1 MMSFL
6 SNRQRL
12 LLALLILSGLGL
24 VALAFGIDAVGL
36 GNEEGF
42 GKQQQRMLGLGLVSL
57 FAGIIL
63 SAPFSQ
69 RFVRWITTSDN
80 PVPSLKNQLAELF
93 RIAIWFGLL
102 AGVVEGVG
110 LLVLTRYLRKLP
122 VWIEIL
128 WISPVLYV
136 ILLGIGAI
144 FLAVLGRLLL
154 RLPLRTTA
162 VALAAFLLF
171 VDWMVLALKPWPIQS
186 YAFMILATGLTIAF
200 MRWFRRNEARNFM
213 FLRRS
218 LPFLAATII
227 LLLAV
232 IEGGGFLREQI
243 AIATLEEAPS
253 DSPNVLFIV
262 VDTLRADHLGTY
274 GYERNTSPNIDR
286 LADEGVVFE
295 SAFST
300 SSWTAPSHASMFT
313 GTYMNEH
320 NTQFSVSLSILGLVS
335 KK

>member
-1 MMSFL
+1 MFL
-6 SNRQRL
+6 RRSLPFLAATIIL
-12 LLALLILSGLGL
+12 LLAVIEGGGFLREQIAIATLEEAPSDSPNVLFIVVDTLRADHLRRNEARNFMFLRRSLPF
-24 VALAFGIDAVGL
+24 LAAT
-36 GNEEGF
+36 
-42 GKQQQRMLGLGLVSL
+42 
-57 FAGIIL
+57 IIL
-63 SAPFSQ
+63 
-69 RFVRWITTSDN
+69 
-80 PVPSLKNQLAELF
+80 LLAVIEGGGFL
-93 RIAIWFGLL
+93 REQIAIATLEEAPSDSPNVLFI
-102 AGVVEGVG
+102 VVD
-110 LLVLTRYLRKLP
+110 TLRADHL
-122 VWIEIL
+122 
-128 WISPVLYV
+128 
-136 ILLGIGAI
+136 
-144 FLAVLGRLLL
+144 
-154 RLPLRTTA
+154 
-162 VALAAFLLF
+162 
-171 VDWMVLALKPWPIQS
+171 
-186 YAFMILATGLTIAF
+186 
-200 MRWFRRNEARNFM
+200 RRNEARNFM